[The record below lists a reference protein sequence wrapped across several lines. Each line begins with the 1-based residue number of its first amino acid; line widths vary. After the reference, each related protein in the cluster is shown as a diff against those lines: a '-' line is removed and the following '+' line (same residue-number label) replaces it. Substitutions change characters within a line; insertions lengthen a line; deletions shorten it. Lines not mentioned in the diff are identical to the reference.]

1 MVAAPIAGLAGI
13 AGDYDLF
20 LLDQWGVLHDGETPL
35 PGAIAAMEGL
45 RELGKPVVLL
55 SNSAR
60 RTTVGVAT
68 LDRIG
73 FERSLYGHLVTSGE
87 ETWAC
92 LRARSEPFYAALGR
106 RCFMFTWAGDRGL
119 SEGQGLVRADDIAD
133 ADFILAAGTSGKPVS
148 QYEESLRAA
157 AARGLPMI
165 CANADFTSV
174 APDGTMAVCPGSIA
188 RRYEELGGRVRWHGK
203 PDRSVYQTCFAL
215 YPGAA
220 RIIGIGDSLH
230 HDIAGARNVG
240 IDSAF
245 VAGGI
250 HRRELGIAWG
260 ETPDPD
266 RLAALFEEAGQQ
278 PDYAMPVFRW

>member
-1 MVAAPIAGLAGI
+1 VVAAPIAGLAGI
-13 AGDYDLF
+13 ADRYDLF
-20 LLDQWGVLHDGETPL
+20 LVDQWGVLHDGETPL
-35 PGAIAAMEGL
+35 PGAIRALEGL
-45 RELGKPVVLL
+45 RDMGKPVIIL

-60 RTTVGVAT
+60 REQVGIANME
-68 LDRIG
+68 RIG
-73 FERSLYGHLVTSGE
+73 FGRSLYNHLVTSGE
-87 ETWAC
+87 EVWAC
-92 LRARSEPFYAALGR
+92 LRTRSEPFYQSLGR

-119 SEGQGLVRADDIAD
+119 SEGQDLVRADDIAD
-133 ADFILAAGTSGKPVS
+133 ADFILAAGASGKPLS
-148 QYEESLRAA
+148 QYEDLLRAA
-157 AARGLPMI
+157 AARGLPMV
-165 CANADFTSV
+165 CANSDFTSL
-174 APDGTMAVCPGSIA
+174 APDGTMTICPGGIA

-203 PDRSVYQTCFAL
+203 PGRSVYETCLAL
-215 YPGAA
+215 CPGAE

-230 HDIAGARNVG
+230 HDIAGARNAG

-250 HRRELGIAWG
+250 HMRELGIAYG